1 MICGF
6 RWRLLLPLMPSAF
19 VPDGL
24 FAVVLSLRLFE
35 RPLLAA
41 GDYQETVHANGIFGK
56 VIVLAASELY
66 LRDHGFARLDEA
78 EATAVPKC

>member
-1 MICGF
+1 MA
-6 RWRLLLPLMPSAF
+6 RSHLLAPSLPSECLTLERSSLRILMPSAF

-41 GDYQETVHANGIFGK
+41 GDY
-56 VIVLAASELY
+56 
-66 LRDHGFARLDEA
+66 
-78 EATAVPKC
+78 